1 MSRYRIELCH
11 KISVLHSWAMNPD
24 KDTISSLSEDNAR
37 KACIHLVPG
46 TGNTRLVK
54 GSYSVNHVN
63 QKTETSL

>member
-37 KACIHLVPG
+37 KACIHLEKLWSILDRRKEQP
-46 TGNTRLVK
+46 
-54 GSYSVNHVN
+54 
-63 QKTETSL
+63 